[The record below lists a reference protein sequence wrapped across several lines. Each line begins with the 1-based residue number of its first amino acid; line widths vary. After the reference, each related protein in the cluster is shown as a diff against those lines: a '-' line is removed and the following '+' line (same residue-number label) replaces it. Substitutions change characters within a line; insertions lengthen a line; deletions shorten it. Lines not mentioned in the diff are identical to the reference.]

1 MTLFHSIRR
10 TPRVLFLF
18 TVFAVGALATP
29 QAGLA
34 APKHRAASHKA
45 QINRKPAPGS
55 PQARRLLA
63 IEYVKQ
69 AAAAYDR
76 GDYNRTIQLCDIAA
90 DWYPTYA
97 RAQVWMGAAYQKKH
111 NYFQAR
117 MAYRWAKALAPG
129 TPDAQRAERGLREIG
144 RY

>member
-1 MTLFHSIRR
+1 MTPLHSLRR
-10 TPRVLFLF
+10 AAIVLALL
-18 TVFAVGALATP
+18 GAAALGAP
-29 QAGLA
+29 QSASARAHRKAKAAKPSQRAA
-34 APKHRAASHKA
+34 APS
-45 QINRKPAPGS
+45 S

-69 AAAAYDR
+69 AALAYDR
-76 GDYNRTIQLCDIAA
+76 GDYNRVIALCDTAA

-117 MAYRWAKALAPG
+117 MAFRWAKALAPG
-129 TPDAQRAERGLREIG
+129 TPDAQRAERGLREMG
-144 RY
+144 EGK